1 MLFSSGTIIS
11 RFFLNNIMETQSMTS
26 IQDSKLKEF
35 FIDQL
40 RDIYWAEKKLV
51 KKLPKLHDAAT
62 SLQLKN
68 ALNNHLSQTRVH
80 VDRLER
86 IFSIVG
92 QLAEGKKCHAM
103 AGIAEEGEDI
113 IDETDEGSAQR
124 DVGIIFAAQKAEHY
138 EIATYGGLA
147 QLAKTLGLTDAKE
160 ILGQTLEEEKQADM
174 LLSQIAESGINYK
187 AAKEPQY

>member
-1 MLFSSGTIIS
+1 
-11 RFFLNNIMETQSMTS
+11 METQTTTIVS
-26 IQDSKLKEF
+26 DSKLNDF

-51 KKLPKLHDAAT
+51 KKLPKLMDAAT
-62 SLQLKN
+62 SQQLKD
-68 ALNNHLSQTRVH
+68 ALGNHLNQTRTH
-80 VDRLER
+80 VDRLEKVFA
-86 IFSIVG
+86 IIG
-92 QLAEGKKCHAM
+92 KEAEGKKCPAM

-147 QLAKTLGLTDAKE
+147 QLAKTLGLMEAKDL
-160 ILGQTLEEEKQADM
+160 LGQILEEEKQAD
-174 LLSQIAESGINYK
+174 LLLTQIAESGVNYE
-187 AAKEPQY
+187 AGKEPQYQR